1 LREKRFMDIVTNR
14 LAAARKPR
22 AAVGFAALM
31 LGLAGCGG
39 DQGSD
44 VPLVPALGKVTLDG
58 KPLAD
63 ANLVFIP
70 IGSTKGGGGNAK
82 TTAEGSYS
90 VATPL
95 GEPGLPVGEY
105 KVVISKMELANGAVP
120 PTSSDKPLPGGTK
133 DEQLSPTYA
142 DRDGTILRATV
153 AAGEGKPIDFEL
165 KPGKRNSEVRRATR
179 VATGAR

>member
-1 LREKRFMDIVTNR
+1 MDIVTNR

-22 AAVGFAALM
+22 AAAGLAALM

-39 DQGSD
+39 DRGYD
-44 VPLVPALGKVTLDG
+44 GPLVPAHGKVTLDG

-82 TTAEGSYS
+82 TTGEGSYL

-95 GEPGLPVGEY
+95 GEPGLPPGEY
-105 KVVISKMELANGAVP
+105 KVVVSKIELANGAVA
-120 PTSSDKPLPGGTK
+120 PTSSDKPLPGGTN
-133 DEQLSPTYA
+133 DERLSPTYA

-153 AAGEGKPIDFEL
+153 AAGEDKSIDFEL
-165 KPGKRNSEVRRATR
+165 KPGKRNSEVRRAAR